1 MSALSKSL
9 AFRQKIASLVSPL
22 RRVRARV
29 PFWKLGAH
37 RIPTLWG
44 LYRGLL
50 RHAPSEVIRCRVR
63 ELFRQNQHLTGTEA
77 TRAKLR
83 QGHQW
88 RDAFQAAYEGDA
100 RMQAVLSRYD
110 RLLKTRRDRLRLEN
124 MLREEL
130 AWQKRLKNRPMLTGS
145 FLRATLSNRPL
156 PRLKPQPLAITM
168 MIKRRR
174 AARERRAL
182 KLMAV
187 NEWIDDLRRE
197 REFEDGLKKHA
208 TASFDP
214 VYTGPDG
221 KDWDGPLYSV
231 RADLHR
237 GFDLDTERSQT
248 PISTALK
255 EAIMQARRDKIAN
268 KIRERAREARG
279 EILPCTIRRKAKGPP
294 AHVLAAMTETQR
306 LRDKV
311 VRSSASE
318 VGYVGKMKRQLGWN
332 LKNPEA
338 WKSEGGWEQAKER
351 LDRDVQRI
359 AAENLRRRKRASG
372 GAIS

>member
-1 MSALSKSL
+1 MSVSLTKSL

-22 RRVRARV
+22 RRVRPRV

-37 RIPTLWG
+37 RIPTLWT

-50 RHAPSEVIRCRVR
+50 RYAPSELIRCRVR
-63 ELFRQNQHLTGTEA
+63 ELFRQNQHLTGTES
-77 TRAKLR
+77 TRSKLR

-88 RDAFQAAYEGDA
+88 RDVFQAAHEGDT
-100 RMQAVLSRYD
+100 RMRNVLSRYD
-110 RLLKTRRDRLRLEN
+110 RLLKARRDRLRLEG

-182 KLMAV
+182 KLIVV

-197 REFEDGLKKHA
+197 REFEEGLKKYA
-208 TASFDP
+208 NTSFEP
-214 VYTGPDG
+214 VYTGPEG
-221 KDWDGPLYSV
+221 KDWDGPLYRV
-231 RADLHR
+231 RADIHK

-248 PISTALK
+248 PISKELK
-255 EAIMQARRDKIAN
+255 EAVMQARRDKIAN
-268 KIRERAREARG
+268 KIREREREARG
-279 EILPCTIRRKAKGPP
+279 EILPCTIKRKIKGPP
-294 AHVLAAMTETQR
+294 AHVLAVTTEKQR
-306 LRDKV
+306 LRDAV

-332 LKNPEA
+332 MKHPEA
-338 WKSEGGWEQAKER
+338 WKVEGGWEQEKER
-351 LDRDVQRI
+351 LDREVQKI
-359 AAENLRRRKRASG
+359 ALENLRRRRASED
-372 GAIS
+372 AVS